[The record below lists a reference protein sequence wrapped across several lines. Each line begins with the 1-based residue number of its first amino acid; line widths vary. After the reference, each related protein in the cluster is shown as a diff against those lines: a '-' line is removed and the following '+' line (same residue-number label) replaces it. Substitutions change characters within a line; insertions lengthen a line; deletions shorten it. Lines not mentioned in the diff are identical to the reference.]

1 MFKEFLNLPSFK
13 LAYDFEKKNN
23 FLPWPN
29 YIIRY
34 NRKTDNHGNLVLKAH
49 CKHEYFMCTFP

>member
-13 LAYDFEKKNN
+13 LAYDLKQKSFFTGMAEVH
-23 FLPWPN
+23 
-29 YIIRY
+29 RY

-49 CKHEYFMCTFP
+49 WKHEYFMCTFP